1 MRAVRLPRLATSLTP
16 GPRDSAPQRQM
27 EERQAKQ
34 EAKAAEKAAK
44 EKEQREVLGA
54 AKARP
59 KLSFGFKSK

>member
-1 MRAVRLPRLATSLTP
+1 
-16 GPRDSAPQRQM
+16 M

-54 AKARP
+54 AKVRP